1 MTAVRQAIPTLKE
14 IQARKSGSH
23 GKKSGSHEEKSGS
36 HEEKSGSHGK
46 RMAHMG
52 RAVPVRVIAIMPATD
67 IPRPGN
73 VL

>member
-23 GKKSGSHEEKSGS
+23 GKKSGS